1 VCGPVAVNSEHDPE
15 MDARALARA
24 EEIRNDSKRMSAVRA
39 HVEKMNRAIG
49 AKVSKPRRSNRRGK
63 ERH

>member
-1 VCGPVAVNSEHDPE
+1 VCEPLAVRSEHDPE

-24 EEIRNDSKRMSAVRA
+24 EEIRNDSKRMNAVRA

-49 AKVSKPRRSNRRGK
+49 ARVNKPRRSNRRGK